1 MPELG
6 TPEKKQKE
14 KKVSTKGEVVSAYSD
29 EGKARNAASAK
40 ANKRMKILLFLLAI
54 LVFFGSITL
63 LIVGINLGW
72 L

>member
-40 ANKRMKILLFLLAI
+40 ANKRMKILLFLLAV